1 MSDEAAAA
9 LAVALHAREEFLGGA
24 NGALP
29 GSRALTEETARL
41 WGKAL
46 VVDKH
51 TRLWEANPTSN
62 KIYEALGYRQVVD
75 MANLLIA

>member
-24 NGALP
+24 NGAMP

-51 TRLWEANPTSN
+51 TGLWEANPTSN